1 MNTQTRAGM
10 LALAGTARP
19 RGAARRG
26 RAHRQA
32 PSRPRSRCARLRRR
46 SFALRAAGTGGADAK
61 KANGPLARRVER
73 LAAPARRARARRP
86 RFPVDGAFNWGQQAA
101 RFGAGRGG
109 RSHEGQDVF
118 ARTGTPLVAVRDG
131 VVLETGNDGGRGNYV
146 AIYSPRG
153 RATYVYLHMS
163 RLPRWASA
171 IACGAASAS
180 ARLAAPALAWAR
192 TCTSRY
198 VADAAPARPR
208 STRCRA
214 CGGGRRRPP
223 PRHAAARRRL
233 TGRHNRRTFARPAVA
248 SPECVGRPESWA

>member
-10 LALAGTARP
+10 LALAGTAIALAAP
-19 RGAARRG
+19 LGAAG
-26 RAHRQA
+26 PTAGA
-32 PSRPRSRCARLRRR
+32 KSPALDGASGYDALVP
-46 SFALRAAGTGGADAK
+46 LRAAGTGGADAK

-73 LAAPARRARARRP
+73 LAAQARRARARRP
-86 RFPVDGAFNWGQQAA
+86 HFPIDGAFNWGQQAA

-163 RLPRWASA
+163 RPAPVGVGDRVGGGQRVGAVGCTGSCWGPHLHFEVRRGRSSGAPPVNPLPRLRRWA
-171 IACGAASAS
+171 AASS
-180 ARLAAPALAWAR
+180 
-192 TCTSRY
+192 
-198 VADAAPARPR
+198 
-208 STRCRA
+208 
-214 CGGGRRRPP
+214 
-223 PRHAAARRRL
+223 AAATL
-233 TGRHNRRTFARPAVA
+233 PPGA
-248 SPECVGRPESWA
+248 G